1 MAGLALVGKWKD
13 LAMIDWIVVQ
23 VRLLMDSVR
32 GAERHTQAETN
43 REKHTCRNKGWGVGA
58 KF

>member
-23 VRLLMDSVR
+23 VRPPMDSVR

-43 REKHTCRNKGWGVGA
+43 REKHTCRKKGWGGV
-58 KF
+58 

>member
-13 LAMIDWIVVQ
+13 LAMIDWIAVQ
-23 VRLLMDSVR
+23 VRPPMDSVR

-43 REKHTCRNKGWGVGA
+43 REKHKCRKKGWGGV
-58 KF
+58 